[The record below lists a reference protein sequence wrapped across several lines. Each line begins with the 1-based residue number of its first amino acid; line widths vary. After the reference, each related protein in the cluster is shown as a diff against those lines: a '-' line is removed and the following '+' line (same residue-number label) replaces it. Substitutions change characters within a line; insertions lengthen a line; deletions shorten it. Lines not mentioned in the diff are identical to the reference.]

1 MAFVVNEMRDLLKI
15 RATTSNKHEIQPEA
29 KEKIKTL
36 LLLKN
41 IENITCNFHRVKYRV
56 NPTAMYNI
64 PHAIISILI
73 SSFVFFVS
81 ILWMIYPMHMPKM
94 YGDSLVHGLS
104 YRPLK
109 NVRFSSDIKL
119 KMILMLI
126 LVMHNFSI
134 SFLHFGTNNMLC

>member
-29 KEKIKTL
+29 REKIKTI

-41 IENITCNFHRVKYRV
+41 GENITCNFHQVKYRV

-73 SSFVFFVS
+73 SSGLSFLS
-81 ILWMIYPMHMPKM
+81 IL
-94 YGDSLVHGLS
+94 
-104 YRPLK
+104 
-109 NVRFSSDIKL
+109 
-119 KMILMLI
+119 
-126 LVMHNFSI
+126 
-134 SFLHFGTNNMLC
+134 